1 MSITRPN
8 TLILYFTV
16 YLIPTLLLLK
26 KKGRATET
34 DSESA
39 SKNESIKKNLFF
51 YIDLIK
57 NLLFII

>member
-8 TLILYFTV
+8 TPILYFTV

-39 SKNESIKKNLFF
+39 SKNESIKNPFF
-51 YIDLIK
+51 I
-57 NLLFII
+57 